1 LAWLVPQQDLFGR
14 HVGEDVARVALDQ
27 EVELGGETREV
38 AVTFV
43 DIVGSTELASKRP
56 ATEVVDVLN
65 RFFGT
70 VVEVVRDHGG
80 WINKFEGDAALAVF
94 GAPVP
99 LDDHAGQ
106 ALAAARELHDRLREI
121 GEVDAG
127 IGVSAGEVVAGN
139 IGEEQRFE
147 YTVIGDPVDEAARP
161 TELAQERGGVLASQA
176 ALARA
181 AAQEA
186 ERWRLDG
193 SVMLRGRG
201 EETRLA
207 VPA

>member
-1 LAWLVPQQDLFGR
+1 
-14 HVGEDVARVALDQ
+14 
-27 EVELGGETREV
+27 
-38 AVTFV
+38 
-43 DIVGSTELASKRP
+43 
-56 ATEVVDVLN
+56 VDVLN